1 MATLTWSDV
10 VSQTSSETAKLS
22 DYAGHNV
29 TLSNFA
35 NETRHR
41 KNRETGEKTAITELF
56 ADVANGTLDTA
67 RVIIPATYA
76 KRINEIL
83 DDDPELSLTVTVEVG
98 KRGAMLR

>member
-22 DYAGHNV
+22 DFAGHNV

-35 NETRHR
+35 NETRYR

-56 ADVANGTLDTA
+56 ADCVNGTMEPA

-76 KRINEIL
+76 KRINDVL
-83 DDDPELSLTVTVEVG
+83 DDDPELTLSVSVEVG